1 MSVEFRRARAE
12 DARLLAETRRRA
24 WDTTYRG
31 IYPDAMIDEY
41 DLEAH
46 TARDAARIADPA
58 NAVFL
63 AMDGAECVGYFT
75 YGPYTYGRYKDFA
88 LCLNSLYFLP
98 GYRRMGL
105 GRRAFAQLTEFCRER
120 GIEKFFC
127 GCNCHNLPA
136 QAFYRANKIDTVE
149 KLDALLNELTALAV
163 PGPQLFPDDMIS
175 DMPEKQ
181 ICAELVRE
189 KLLLCL
195 DKEIPHGT
203 AVEVT
208 KFSERDNG
216 IIDMDVTIYCE
227 KDSHKGIIIGKHGAM
242 LKKIGELARQDIER
256 FMGTKVYLQTWVK
269 VKENWRDSAAQL
281 RNFGFTDQ

>member
-120 GIEKFFC
+120 GIQKFFC

-136 QAFYRANKIDTVE
+136 QAFYRAMGGVVGASRAAVDAGWIDHSHQVGQTGTTVKP
-149 KLDALLNELTALAV
+149 KLYVACGISGAIQHLA
-163 PGPQLFPDDMIS
+163 GMQSS
-175 DMPEKQ
+175 D
-181 ICAELVRE
+181 
-189 KLLLCL
+189 
-195 DKEIPHGT
+195 
-203 AVEVT
+203 
-208 KFSERDNG
+208 
-216 IIDMDVTIYCE
+216 
-227 KDSHKGIIIGKHGAM
+227 IIIAINKNSRAPIFEVANYGLVGDLYEIVPMMAEAFADE
-242 LKKIGELARQDIER
+242 KII
-256 FMGTKVYLQTWVK
+256 
-269 VKENWRDSAAQL
+269 
-281 RNFGFTDQ
+281 

>member
-1 MSVEFRRARAE
+1 MNVEFRRASPE

-120 GIEKFFC
+120 GI
-127 GCNCHNLPA
+127 H
-136 QAFYRANKIDTVE
+136 
-149 KLDALLNELTALAV
+149 
-163 PGPQLFPDDMIS
+163 
-175 DMPEKQ
+175 
-181 ICAELVRE
+181 
-189 KLLLCL
+189 
-195 DKEIPHGT
+195 
-203 AVEVT
+203 
-208 KFSERDNG
+208 
-216 IIDMDVTIYCE
+216 MDSNFTPMYNSAYV
-227 KDSHKGIIIGKHGAM
+227 KGIANLYEFDVGSQSGWMYKVNGWFPNYGCSRYTVQQGDEICWMYTCVGYGEDIGGGYAM
-242 LKKIGELARQDIER
+242 G
-256 FMGTKVYLQTWVK
+256 G
-269 VKENWRDSAAQL
+269 
-281 RNFGFTDQ
+281 

>member
-1 MSVEFRRARAE
+1 MSVEFRRASPE

-46 TARDAARIADPA
+46 TARDAARIADPS

-120 GIEKFFC
+120 GIQKFFC
-127 GCNCHNLPA
+127 GCNCLNLPDQTCQSTDWFYWSLRLISIILKA
-136 QAFYRANKIDTVE
+136 QYLPSIFFFTFDSKLPCICVTNCICKCLCCNFHCEFPNFLLFWKI
-149 KLDALLNELTALAV
+149 
-163 PGPQLFPDDMIS
+163 S
-175 DMPEKQ
+175 
-181 ICAELVRE
+181 
-189 KLLLCL
+189 
-195 DKEIPHGT
+195 
-203 AVEVT
+203 
-208 KFSERDNG
+208 
-216 IIDMDVTIYCE
+216 
-227 KDSHKGIIIGKHGAM
+227 
-242 LKKIGELARQDIER
+242 
-256 FMGTKVYLQTWVK
+256 
-269 VKENWRDSAAQL
+269 
-281 RNFGFTDQ
+281 

>member
-1 MSVEFRRARAE
+1 MSVVFRRASPE

-120 GIEKFFC
+120 GIQKFFC

-136 QAFYRANKIDTVE
+136 QAFYRAMGGVVGAVHGGHADRAEDQMYLNFKLSKNLPSRKFRREEKCETETVRVSFH
-149 KLDALLNELTALAV
+149 V
-163 PGPQLFPDDMIS
+163 PSPAAA
-175 DMPEKQ
+175 
-181 ICAELVRE
+181 AELQN
-189 KLLLCL
+189 
-195 DKEIPHGT
+195 H
-203 AVEVT
+203 AA
-208 KFSERDNG
+208 KFDFA
-216 IIDMDVTIYCE
+216 I
-227 KDSHKGIIIGKHGAM
+227 
-242 LKKIGELARQDIER
+242 LKAA
-256 FMGTKVYLQTWVK
+256 
-269 VKENWRDSAAQL
+269 WRKCPE
-281 RNFGFTDQ
+281 

>member
-1 MSVEFRRARAE
+1 MSVEFRRASPE

-120 GIEKFFC
+120 GIQKFFC

-136 QAFYRANKIDTVE
+136 QAFYRAMGGVVGAVHGGHADRTEDQMYFEFQTV
-149 KLDALLNELTALAV
+149 
-163 PGPQLFPDDMIS
+163 
-175 DMPEKQ
+175 
-181 ICAELVRE
+181 
-189 KLLLCL
+189 
-195 DKEIPHGT
+195 
-203 AVEVT
+203 
-208 KFSERDNG
+208 
-216 IIDMDVTIYCE
+216 
-227 KDSHKGIIIGKHGAM
+227 
-242 LKKIGELARQDIER
+242 KKPA
-256 FMGTKVYLQTWVK
+256 
-269 VKENWRDSAAQL
+269 
-281 RNFGFTDQ
+281 

>member
-1 MSVEFRRARAE
+1 MSVEFRRASPE

-63 AMDGAECVGYFT
+63 AMDGPECVGYFT

-120 GIEKFFC
+120 GIPKFFC

-136 QAFYRANKIDTVE
+136 QAFYRAMGGVVGAVHGGHADRAEDQMYFEFQTVK
-149 KLDALLNELTALAV
+149 KLPSRRFRREGSCERKPSGCPFTFNH
-163 PGPQLFPDDMIS
+163 PPQRQNCKSMIQKLILQFWKQLVKKAPEGLF
-175 DMPEKQ
+175 
-181 ICAELVRE
+181 
-189 KLLLCL
+189 
-195 DKEIPHGT
+195 
-203 AVEVT
+203 
-208 KFSERDNG
+208 
-216 IIDMDVTIYCE
+216 
-227 KDSHKGIIIGKHGAM
+227 
-242 LKKIGELARQDIER
+242 
-256 FMGTKVYLQTWVK
+256 
-269 VKENWRDSAAQL
+269 
-281 RNFGFTDQ
+281 

>member
-1 MSVEFRRARAE
+1 MSVEFRCARAE

-88 LCLNSLYFLP
+88 LCLNSLFFLP

-105 GRRAFAQLTEFCRER
+105 GRRAFAQLTEFCR
-120 GIEKFFC
+120 
-127 GCNCHNLPA
+127 
-136 QAFYRANKIDTVE
+136 
-149 KLDALLNELTALAV
+149 
-163 PGPQLFPDDMIS
+163 
-175 DMPEKQ
+175 
-181 ICAELVRE
+181 
-189 KLLLCL
+189 
-195 DKEIPHGT
+195 
-203 AVEVT
+203 
-208 KFSERDNG
+208 
-216 IIDMDVTIYCE
+216 
-227 KDSHKGIIIGKHGAM
+227 
-242 LKKIGELARQDIER
+242 
-256 FMGTKVYLQTWVK
+256 
-269 VKENWRDSAAQL
+269 
-281 RNFGFTDQ
+281 

>member
-1 MSVEFRRARAE
+1 MSVEFRRASPE

-120 GIEKFFC
+120 GIQKFFC

-136 QAFYRANKIDTVE
+136 QAFYRAMGGVVG
-149 KLDALLNELTALAV
+149 AV
-163 PGPQLFPDDMIS
+163 HGGHADR
-175 DMPEKQ
+175 
-181 ICAELVRE
+181 AE
-189 KLLLCL
+189 
-195 DKEIPHGT
+195 DQMYF
-203 AVEVT
+203 AVKKPAQSKV
-208 KFSERDNG
+208 SEGR
-216 IIDMDVTIYCE
+216 
-227 KDSHKGIIIGKHGAM
+227 
-242 LKKIGELARQDIER
+242 
-256 FMGTKVYLQTWVK
+256 KV
-269 VKENWRDSAAQL
+269 
-281 RNFGFTDQ
+281 

>member
-1 MSVEFRRARAE
+1 MSVEFRCARAE

-46 TARDAARIADPA
+46 TALDAARIANPA

-120 GIEKFFC
+120 GIPKFFC
-127 GCNCHNLPA
+127 GCNCHNLPRRHFTAPWAAWSA
-136 QAFYRANKIDTVE
+136 QCTAAMRTGPRTKCILNFRLSKNLPSRKFRREGKCERKPSGCPFTFNHPPQRQNCKI
-149 KLDALLNELTALAV
+149 
-163 PGPQLFPDDMIS
+163 
-175 DMPEKQ
+175 
-181 ICAELVRE
+181 
-189 KLLLCL
+189 
-195 DKEIPHGT
+195 
-203 AVEVT
+203 
-208 KFSERDNG
+208 
-216 IIDMDVTIYCE
+216 
-227 KDSHKGIIIGKHGAM
+227 M
-242 LKKIGELARQDIER
+242 LQNLI
-256 FMGTKVYLQTWVK
+256 LQ
-269 VKENWRDSAAQL
+269 
-281 RNFGFTDQ
+281 F

>member
-1 MSVEFRRARAE
+1 MNVEFRRASPE

-46 TARDAARIADPA
+46 TARDAARIADPS

-120 GIEKFFC
+120 GIPKFFC

-136 QAFYRANKIDTVE
+136 QAFYRAMGGVVGAVHGGHADRAEDQMYFEFQTV
-149 KLDALLNELTALAV
+149 KNPAQPKV
-163 PGPQLFPDDMIS
+163 
-175 DMPEKQ
+175 
-181 ICAELVRE
+181 
-189 KLLLCL
+189 
-195 DKEIPHGT
+195 
-203 AVEVT
+203 
-208 KFSERDNG
+208 SEGR
-216 IIDMDVTIYCE
+216 
-227 KDSHKGIIIGKHGAM
+227 
-242 LKKIGELARQDIER
+242 
-256 FMGTKVYLQTWVK
+256 KV
-269 VKENWRDSAAQL
+269 
-281 RNFGFTDQ
+281 

>member
-1 MSVEFRRARAE
+1 MSVEFRRASPE

-58 NAVFL
+58 NVVFL

-105 GRRAFAQLTEFCRER
+105 GRRAFAQVTEFCRER
-120 GIEKFFC
+120 GIQKFFC

-136 QAFYRANKIDTVE
+136 QAFYRVMGGVVGAVHGGHADRAEDQMYFEFQTV
-149 KLDALLNELTALAV
+149 KKSAQSKV
-163 PGPQLFPDDMIS
+163 
-175 DMPEKQ
+175 
-181 ICAELVRE
+181 
-189 KLLLCL
+189 
-195 DKEIPHGT
+195 
-203 AVEVT
+203 
-208 KFSERDNG
+208 SEGR
-216 IIDMDVTIYCE
+216 
-227 KDSHKGIIIGKHGAM
+227 
-242 LKKIGELARQDIER
+242 
-256 FMGTKVYLQTWVK
+256 KV
-269 VKENWRDSAAQL
+269 
-281 RNFGFTDQ
+281 

>member
-75 YGPYTYGRYKDFA
+75 YGPYTYGRYKDFT

-105 GRRAFAQLTEFCRER
+105 GRRAFAQQTEFCRER
-120 GIEKFFC
+120 GIQKFFC

-136 QAFYRANKIDTVE
+136 QAFYRAMGGVVGAVHGGHADRTEDQMYFEFQTV
-149 KLDALLNELTALAV
+149 KKPAQPKV
-163 PGPQLFPDDMIS
+163 
-175 DMPEKQ
+175 
-181 ICAELVRE
+181 
-189 KLLLCL
+189 
-195 DKEIPHGT
+195 
-203 AVEVT
+203 
-208 KFSERDNG
+208 SEGR
-216 IIDMDVTIYCE
+216 
-227 KDSHKGIIIGKHGAM
+227 
-242 LKKIGELARQDIER
+242 
-256 FMGTKVYLQTWVK
+256 KV
-269 VKENWRDSAAQL
+269 
-281 RNFGFTDQ
+281 